1 MGGWGG
7 GGKYVVG
14 GSRPPRPPLG
24 YATALSTDHE
34 NEEEIF
40 LAKYLGNSY
49 EFKNI
54 ESTTH
59 EILSRY
65 STKRLKK
72 EPSQE
77 LIVDSTYI
85 ILHDITIKD

>member
-1 MGGWGG
+1 MDILNR
-7 GGKYVVG
+7 K
-14 GSRPPRPPLG
+14 SLF
-24 YATALSTDHE
+24 TEHE
-34 NEEEIF
+34 NGKEIF
-40 LAKYLGNSY
+40 LAKYLGNSNEY
-49 EFKNI
+49 KNI

-77 LIVDSTYI
+77 LTVDSTYI
-85 ILHDITIKD
+85 IFHDITIKGPSSL